1 MREPRRYEAS
11 MSIDNADDVRVS
23 ALITM
28 SVGDWKRIRQ
38 QIKDGERQS
47 FPLFKFE
54 EMITAIAEKV
64 FKHIEEDQSM
74 SEGD

>member
-1 MREPRRYEAS
+1 

>member
-1 MREPRRYEAS
+1 MSEPRRYEAS
-11 MSIDNADDVRVS
+11 MSIDNADDIRVS

-38 QIKDGERQS
+38 QIKDGDRQS

-54 EMITAIAEKV
+54 EMITAIVEKV
-64 FKHIEEDQSM
+64 FKHIEEDQSVK
-74 SEGD
+74 S

>member
-1 MREPRRYEAS
+1 

-54 EMITAIAEKV
+54 EMITAIVEKI
-64 FKHIEEDQSM
+64 FKHIEEDQSVK
-74 SEGD
+74 S